1 MQRIQGVQ
9 TLHEFM
15 QRRLAPAMHT
25 CRSVDQRIQTL
36 AQRVTRAS
44 NLLRTRVDVSMEG
57 QTKDLLRS
65 MDRRASMQLRMQET
79 VEGLSVV
86 VLSYYLLG
94 IVGYGLKAAKSAG
107 IAVNVELGIG
117 IAIPVVVTAVFFGVR
132 RLKRLANH

>member
-1 MQRIQGVQ
+1 MQ
-9 TLHEFM
+9 
-15 QRRLAPAMHT
+15 T
-25 CRSVDQRIQTL
+25 CRSVDQRIQAL
-36 AQRVTRAS
+36 AKRVTRAS

-65 MDRRASMQLRMQET
+65 MDRRASMQLRMQKT

-94 IVGYGLKAAKSAG
+94 MVGYGLKAVKSTG
-107 IAVNVELGIG
+107 ISINVELGIG

-132 RLKRLANH
+132 RLKRLAGH